1 MMSQRL
7 LKCRVSG
14 GMFSNERVII
24 VRRKGNG
31 SVEFFVPQESVQG
44 EGEDGRVRVEVLV
57 RPDSTWAVLPTTY
70 RDSIPVDDEE
80 LVPS

>member
-1 MMSQRL
+1 MSQWLR
-7 LKCRVSG
+7 CSVSE

-44 EGEDGRVRVEVLV
+44 KGDNGRVQVEIFE
-57 RPDSTWAVLPTTY
+57 RPDSKWAVLPTPY
-70 RDSIPVDDEE
+70 RDSIPVDEAE